1 MSRDANV
8 GVPLAGAQ
16 AANDIM
22 TKTDERDGNV
32 GKERKKKKG
41 RKICFSYDLVVGRR
55 FFFLQ

>member
-1 MSRDANV
+1 MSRDAPV
-8 GVPLAGAQ
+8 GVPLVGAQ

-32 GKERKKKKG
+32 GKERKKG

-55 FFFLQ
+55 EFFLQ